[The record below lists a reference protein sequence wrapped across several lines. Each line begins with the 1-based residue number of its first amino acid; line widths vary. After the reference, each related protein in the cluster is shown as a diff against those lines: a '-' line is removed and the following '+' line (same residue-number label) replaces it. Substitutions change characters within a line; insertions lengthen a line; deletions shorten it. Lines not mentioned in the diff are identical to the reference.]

1 MILGKR
7 PEDDA
12 SSSYFVQCQ
21 FMTQEGYE
29 ARLRK
34 MSMVVKEPEIE
45 KNREPEAEFEKQKAK
60 KERKHKPLKEKEK
73 DNTAY
78 KDYKT
83 AIKHYS
89 KKASVINER
98 DRQKQ
103 EEVKRSKR
111 ERLLRQRRNP

>member
-12 SSSYFVQCQ
+12 SSSYFVQCE

-60 KERKHKPLKEKEK
+60 KER
-73 DNTAY
+73 
-78 KDYKT
+78 
-83 AIKHYS
+83 
-89 KKASVINER
+89 
-98 DRQKQ
+98 
-103 EEVKRSKR
+103 
-111 ERLLRQRRNP
+111 

>member
-1 MILGKR
+1 
-7 PEDDA
+7 
-12 SSSYFVQCQ
+12 
-21 FMTQEGYE
+21 MTQEGYE